1 MISLTPFSPDQ
12 DQQRRSSGEIA
23 LYLGRA
29 EQEAIAV
36 LRATDDRAA
45 AASHCTMARHYS
57 QKAVALLEAKAA

>member
-12 DQQRRSSGEIA
+12 DQQRRSSAEIA

-45 AASHCTMARHYS
+45 ASHCTMARHYS

>member
-1 MISLTPFSPDQ
+1 M
-12 DQQRRSSGEIA
+12 
-23 LYLGRA
+23 YLRRA

-45 AASHCTMARHYS
+45 ASHRTMARHYS

>member
-1 MISLTPFSPDQ
+1 MISLTPFSLGRA
-12 DQQRRSSGEIA
+12 QQHSASGEIA

-45 AASHCTMARHYS
+45 ASHCTMARHYS
-57 QKAVALLEAKAA
+57 AKAVALLSAA

>member
-1 MISLTPFSPDQ
+1 MISLTPLSTGEE
-12 DQQRRSSGEIA
+12 QRRQSSADLA

-45 AASHCTMARHYS
+45 ASHCTMARHYS
-57 QKAVALLEAKAA
+57 AKAVALLSAAA